1 VARKIATKALR
12 HKVSPTDPKEKI
24 ALSFLPCTLFY
35 VLKVRTATILIE
47 KEIIEQCR
55 KGNLQDF
62 RKLVEK
68 SSPFAYSVAFRL
80 IGDEAQ
86 ADDIVQETMI
96 TIWKS
101 IRRIKSAESFRI
113 VVNTCYDEMRR
124 KKSHPEFIADEK
136 AWLKIAERVSENPGS
151 DLENNEMAIMIAAF
165 TDKLSPKQKAV
176 FVLADLEEMSNE
188 EISSVTG
195 MSRLNVKANLH
206 YARKSISEMIR
217 KHL

>member
-1 VARKIATKALR
+1 
-12 HKVSPTDPKEKI
+12 
-24 ALSFLPCTLFY
+24 
-35 VLKVRTATILIE
+35 LIE

-62 RKLVEK
+62 RKLVK
-68 SSPFAYSVAFRL
+68 KASPFAFSVAFRMM
-80 IGDEAQ
+80 GDESQ

-101 IRRIKSAESFRI
+101 IDRIKSAESFKTWMYRI
-113 VVNTCYDEMRR
+113 VVNKCYDEMRR
-124 KKSHPEFIADEK
+124 KKSHPEFNADEA
-136 AWLKIAERVSENPGS
+136 AWQKISERISENPGS
-151 DLENNEMAIMIAAF
+151 DMENNEMAIMIAAL
-165 TDKLSPKQKAV
+165 TEKLSPKQKAV
-176 FVLADLEEMSNE
+176 FVLAYLEEMSNE

-206 YARKSISEMIR
+206 YARKSICDMIR